1 MRFRSILKKI
11 FLHYAPHINPEN
23 IHVCPLAA
31 SQEFFYPCKD
41 SEKFKKIKEKY
52 QLPDKYFLSL
62 STLEPRK
69 NIDHLIRCF
78 IKMIKENKI
87 DDLYLVLAGKKG
99 WLFDK
104 IFEEHDNAG
113 ELKDRIIFTDFIPN
127 EDLASVYSNALAFY
141 YMTLYEGFGLPPL
154 EAMQCGIPVV
164 VSDNSSLPEVV
175 GDAGILLNAKD
186 EEALIQTMLNLY
198 NDENLRKSLSEKSL
212 IQAQK
217 FSWDKV
223 VNRYLQIWKE
233 IIQK

>member
-1 MRFRSILKKI
+1 
-11 FLHYAPHINPEN
+11 
-23 IHVCPLAA
+23 
-31 SQEFFYPCKD
+31 
-41 SEKFKKIKEKY
+41 
-52 QLPDKYFLSL
+52 
-62 STLEPRK
+62 
-69 NIDHLIRCF
+69 
-78 IKMIKENKI
+78 
-87 DDLYLVLAGKKG
+87 
-99 WLFDK
+99 
-104 IFEEHDNAG
+104 
-113 ELKDRIIFTDFIPN
+113 
-127 EDLASVYSNALAFY
+127 
-141 YMTLYEGFGLPPL
+141 MTLYEGFGLPPL

>member
-1 MRFRSILKKI
+1 
-11 FLHYAPHINPEN
+11 
-23 IHVCPLAA
+23 
-31 SQEFFYPCKD
+31 
-41 SEKFKKIKEKY
+41 
-52 QLPDKYFLSL
+52 
-62 STLEPRK
+62 
-69 NIDHLIRCF
+69 
-78 IKMIKENKI
+78 
-87 DDLYLVLAGKKG
+87 
-99 WLFDK
+99 
-104 IFEEHDNAG
+104 
-113 ELKDRIIFTDFIPN
+113 
-127 EDLASVYSNALAFY
+127 
-141 YMTLYEGFGLPPL
+141 
-154 EAMQCGIPVV
+154 MQCGIPVV